1 MLGQASTGLIGSAG
15 PGTPNRLLFVGGATA
30 EPVVAA
36 LAAPPCWQT
45 GNSQRLA
52 IRDRATGYS
61 WIGVVGCGGKASR
74 ASRVS
79 VAMTG
84 GRRGD
89 YQIDL
94 IGPNGRA
101 YGLKSAN
108 SRDRGARPN
117 ASYRVDLAR
126 AAPKRG

>member
-61 WIGVVGCGGKASR
+61 WIGVIGCGGKASR
-74 ASRVS
+74 APRVS

-84 GRRGD
+84 GPRGD
-89 YQIDL
+89 HPNDL
-94 IGPNGRA
+94 IRPHGRA
-101 YGLKSAN
+101 YGVKSAH
-108 SRDRGARPN
+108 SPDPAARLN
-117 ASYRVDLAR
+117 ATH
-126 AAPKRG
+126 